1 MSDDQ
6 CDLRLLVLWSDMASC
21 MFSSWGIILG
31 PPTVLEQRWSC
42 ITYHG
47 TLMLSS
53 TLPLSCKYI
62 LRRCVCMPSHFCHVQ
77 LFATLWTI
85 ACQTPLSVRFSRQD
99 YWSGLPCPP
108 PGDLSDAGIE
118 PSFNCLQC
126 RRCRFFTAE
135 PPGFTIPRECGAKYL
150 VSWKQNSSFQSYPF
164 SVRRQRTEII
174 SQLCAM
180 KEPNTD
186 KSN

>member
-1 MSDDQ
+1 MKHYRWTQ
-6 CDLRLLVLWSDMASC
+6 RPIKLVPLWHKNFLLHSFLIYRGLCMNLHFIGIYVWVLSHVWL
-21 MFSSWGIILG
+21 FSTPW
-31 PPTVLEQRWSC
+31 TVVCQA
-42 ITYHG
+42 
-47 TLMLSS
+47 
-53 TLPLSCKYI
+53 PLS
-62 LRRCVCMPSHFCHVQ
+62 MG
-77 LFATLWTI
+77 
-85 ACQTPLSVRFSRQD
+85 FSRQD

-108 PGDLSDAGIE
+108 PGDLSDTGIE

-135 PPGFTIPRECGAKYL
+135 PPGFTIPRERGAKYL